1 MSTVPGSPRALVVY
15 ESMFG
20 NTRLIAE
27 AVADVLSERCAVQL
41 VEAAQAPLEVHDVDL
56 LVVGGPTHALG
67 MSRPATRT
75 DARDKGATG
84 DVERGVREWLSDVTV
99 MPRPALAA
107 AFDTRVRTPLPL
119 GSARR
124 PISRRL
130 RRLGLRVA
138 PSASFVV
145 TSTSGPL
152 EAGEV
157 EAARSWAAQLQVTSV
172 GAELR
177 S

>member
-1 MSTVPGSPRALVVY
+1 
-15 ESMFG
+15 MFG

-41 VEAAQAPLEVHDVDL
+41 VEVSQAPLAVHDVDL

-67 MSRPATRT
+67 MSRPSTRT
-75 DARDKGATG
+75 GARDKGAKG
-84 DVERGVREWLSDVTV
+84 DVERGVREWLSDVTFV
-99 MPRPALAA
+99 PRPALAA
-107 AFDTRVRTPLPL
+107 AFDTRVRTRLPL

-138 PSASFVV
+138 PSASLVV
-145 TSTSGPL
+145 ASTAGPL

-157 EAARSWAAQLQVTSV
+157 EVARRWAAQLEVTPV